1 MKWLVIIAI
10 LVIIAVGMLWL
21 RTVRQGPDTVSSRDP
36 HRLDDSITPS
46 GDADNPLPPGGQAV
60 AGGATGGPPVDPPS
74 GATWATEEAGPG
86 EPGRGDDLPPSETR
100 PGA

>member
-10 LVIIAVGMLWL
+10 LVIVAVGMLWL

-36 HRLDDSITPS
+36 HRLDESVTPV
-46 GDADNPLPPGGQAV
+46 GDADNPLPPGGAAI
-60 AGGATGGPPVDPPS
+60 AGGATGGPPVDLPS
-74 GATWATEEAGPG
+74 GSTWASEEAGSG
-86 EPGRGDDLPPSETR
+86 ESEPGDDLPPSETR